1 MESNQN
7 DQNEQL
13 EIEYQ
18 NEKSVS
24 KEERIARERQK
35 IPVGSGLRARPLRT
49 ERHIPAGKPLFD

>member
-35 IPVGSGLRARPLRT
+35 VRHPPPSGWLDELCRLKGGAIPLT
-49 ERHIPAGKPLFD
+49 